1 MVENCSLYEGW
12 YCTGDI
18 REYRDYYCSGG
29 SCAYTVTST
38 ENCSNNDGCYVY
50 GDGCEVRDYY
60 CSEGSCTY
68 NYSNRQTDYY
78 DDWVYYCSG
87 DTVRKRRLFHNFS
100 CDGEACANHTSWVDD
115 QLVENCTDYAGWVDT
130 GNTKWINDS
139 SNECKVK
146 EQKEQEYHDYTCSN
160 GSCAYTVTAMQWV
173 DTGNTK
179 NKQDGTDCGS
189 DYNDDWVYYC
199 SSDLV
204 RKHQLFHDFYCD
216 GGACTDHTGMRDQ
229 LVENCNKYDGCY
241 VYGDGCEVRDYYCS
255 EGSCTYNYSNRH
267 IDGWVD
273 TNITRWVDDPSDQR
287 KEKEQKEQEYHDYTC
302 SNGSCAYTVTAT
314 KWVDTGNTR
323 VFFSTGPSANPYPSL
338 SGIHNGTITPFY
350 DINVS
355 TLYTYPSPGTGG
367 HTGYVRIW
375 NGTGWN
381 VTATWDGYV
390 GDWHNITFN
399 QPFILRGNETYNY
412 TIRTGSYPQIIHAE
426 SKDVVG
432 GVITCTG
439 FVDINGKRHEGWI
452 PAIKL
457 Y

>member
-1 MVENCSLYEGW
+1 MINYS
-12 YCTGDI
+12 
-18 REYRDYYCSGG
+18 
-29 SCAYTVTST
+29 
-38 ENCSNNDGCYVY
+38 
-50 GDGCEVRDYY
+50 DGCEVRDYY

-68 NYSNRQTDYY
+68 NYSNRHTDYY
-78 DDWVYYCSG
+78 DGWVYYCSG
-87 DTVRKRRLFHNFS
+87 DT
-100 CDGEACANHTSWVDD
+100 
-115 QLVENCTDYAGWVDT
+115 
-130 GNTKWINDS
+130 
-139 SNECKVK
+139 
-146 EQKEQEYHDYTCSN
+146 
-160 GSCAYTVTAMQWV
+160 
-173 DTGNTK
+173 
-179 NKQDGTDCGS
+179 
-189 DYNDDWVYYC
+189 
-199 SSDLV
+199 V

-216 GGACTDHTGMRDQ
+216 NGACIEHTSWAEDQ
-229 LVENCNKYDGCY
+229 LVENCTDYDGWYCTGDIREYRDYYCSGESCTYTVTSTENCNNNDGCY